1 MRATGIL
8 RRVDD
13 LGRIVIPKQIRELMS
28 IRDGEA
34 MEIFTDASQE
44 MVCFQKAEPPI
55 ITLEDELRK
64 IYARHESE
72 MSAVKKVY
80 FDQLLQVCDLEEE

>member
-1 MRATGIL
+1 MRATGII

-34 MEIFTDASQE
+34 MEIFTDVSQE
-44 MVCFQKAEPPI
+44 MVCFQKTNPPI

-72 MSAVKKVY
+72 MSEVKKAY